1 MAKMTDEEILQI
13 CLGELDSSMP
23 TGDLSAQRK
32 EAMDRYLGEDYG
44 DEVDGRSKVKTR
56 EVFETVEGLMPSLM
70 RVFADEENLVMFRAQ
85 GPEDEEQAEQ
95 ESDVVSHIFW
105 NENRGF
111 FNLYSFCKDALLS
124 KAGILKVWADK
135 SESEEREEYK
145 GLDDIQLGQLLNEPD
160 VEREVLEYE
169 LDEEG
174 HNVVFK
180 TKWDDVK
187 IKIEPFAPEE
197 FGVSN
202 DARSPYVADARF
214 SWARHRK
221 TIAEL
226 VDEGYDLEFLKSL
239 PQDDEVNTQE
249 VNARRNLSD
258 ESGLGNATTNVMMR
272 VVWVTECYLKCD
284 RDGDGIAELLKA
296 TVASG
301 SSTSGSGR
309 IMDVEE
315 IDAVPLFS
323 TPSIIT
329 THKFHGLSVADI
341 VLDLQQINTVLLR
354 QVLDNTYL
362 ANQGQTAANK
372 DYVHIED
379 LLTRRPGGVVR
390 TKGEQPIGA
399 VLAPI
404 PSAQLP
410 AQTFEVFERL
420 DEKLKR
426 RTGMG
431 DEVAGLD
438 VSALSNL
445 NTGVAAMAFEMA
457 RSKIELLARV
467 IAEVGLKPLFH
478 HIHELMMKN
487 GYKKKAMKLRGQW
500 IEVNPSDWKTRTDSD
515 VMVGIGKISRERRIM
530 GFEAIAQKQDALVA
544 AGAMGTLVMPFH
556 IYEANRQWAKAMGFE
571 PSQFFQDPRQLPPPP
586 PQAPSAQDDLMKAQA
601 QAMMLDGQS
610 KMMRAENE
618 RQKIEMDAK
627 RLEMDAQYK
636 QAEQFMKAEIKRLEM
651 EVVQHKSEVEVGGK
665 MASMDAARKA
675 QEAQHDM
682 DMLMLRLEELNKS
695 RDRDLE
701 YFKVVATM
709 QGKPES
715 PEAMD
720 EMNAEQAQAD
730 AQSNAEHEAQE
741 AARAAIEA
749 QKEMLSQH
757 RDATMVNLFV
767 KMQEVMQGMS
777 NPKDIEYDAN
787 GLMVKMGGR
796 PVTRDGQGRVVRIG

>member
-1 MAKMTDEEILQI
+1 MAKMKDDEILQI
-13 CLGELDSSMP
+13 CLGELDSSAP

-56 EVFETVEGLMPSLM
+56 EVLETVEGLMPSIM
-70 RVFADEENLVMFRAQ
+70 RVFADEENLIMFRAQ

-95 ESDVVSHIFW
+95 ESDVISHIFW

-124 KAGILKVWADK
+124 KAGVLKVWADK
-135 SESEEREEYK
+135 YDSEEREEYN

-160 VEREVLEYE
+160 VEREVIEYE
-169 LDEEG
+169 LTDQG
-174 HNVVFK
+174 HNIVFK
-180 TKWDDVK
+180 TNWQTVK
-187 IKIEPFAPEE
+187 ICIEPFAPEE
-197 FGVSN
+197 VGVSS
-202 DARSPYVADARF
+202 DARSPYICDARF
-214 SWARHRK
+214 SYAKHRK
-221 TIAEL
+221 TIGEL
-226 VDEGYDLEFLKSL
+226 VGEGYDLEFLKSL
-239 PQDDEVNTQE
+239 PEDDETGTQE
-249 VNARRNLSD
+249 VLARRNLSD
-258 ESGLGNATTNVMMR
+258 EQTIGNTTSNIMMR
-272 VVWVTECYLKCD
+272 VVWVTECYLKVD
-284 RDGDGIAELLKA
+284 RDGDDIPELLKV

-301 SSTSGSGR
+301 SSYGASGKL
-309 IMDVEE
+309 MDIEE
-315 IDAVPLFS
+315 IDAVPLFAS
-323 TPSIIT
+323 PSIIT
-329 THKFHGLSVADI
+329 THKFHGLSVADM
-341 VLDLQQINTVLLR
+341 VMDLQKIQTVLLR

-390 TKGEQPIGA
+390 TRGEQPIGA
-399 VLAPI
+399 VLAPM
-404 PSAQLP
+404 PSSQLP
-410 AQTFEVFERL
+410 PQTFEVMERL
-420 DEKLKR
+420 DEKVKR

-457 RSKIELLARV
+457 RSKIELLARI

-487 GYKKKAMKLRGQW
+487 GYKKKAMKIRGRW
-500 IEVNPSDWKTRTDSD
+500 VDVNPSDWKTRTDSD

-530 GFEAIAQKQDALVA
+530 GFEAIAQKQDQLVA
-544 AGAMGTLVMPFH
+544 AGAMGSLVMPFH

-571 PSQFFQDPRQLPPPP
+571 PSMFFQDPRQLPPPP
-586 PQAPSAQDDLMKAQA
+586 PQAPSMQDELMKAQA

-618 RQKIEMDAK
+618 RQKLEQDAK

-636 QAEQFMKAEIKRLEM
+636 QAEQFMKAEVKRLEM
-651 EVVQHKSEVEVGGK
+651 EVVQHKSEVEAGGK

-675 QEAQHDM
+675 QQAQHDM
-682 DMLMLRLEELNKS
+682 DLLVLRLEELNKS

-715 PEAMD
+715 PDAMD
-720 EMNAEQAQAD
+720 EMNAEQAETEARAKEESD
-730 AQSNAEHEAQE
+730 AQEV
-741 AARAAIEA
+741 ARQAIEA

-777 NPKDIEYDAN
+777 NPKEIEYDDN
-787 GLMVKMGGR
+787 GLMVKMGGK
-796 PVTRDGQGRVVRIG
+796 PVARDEQGRVVRIG